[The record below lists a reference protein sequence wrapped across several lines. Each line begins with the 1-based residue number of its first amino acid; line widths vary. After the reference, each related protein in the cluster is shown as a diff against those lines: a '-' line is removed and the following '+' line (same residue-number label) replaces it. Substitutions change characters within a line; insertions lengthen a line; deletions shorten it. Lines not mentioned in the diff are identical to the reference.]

1 MTDKHLNADGVIKL
15 LKGRSY
21 KWAQVHHTYKPN
33 HDDFTGKNHQALQDG
48 MRNYHMNNRGWQ
60 DIGQHLTLF
69 PDGTFLTGRNFSTNP
84 AGIAGYNSGA
94 FMIEIIGNF
103 DKGHDKL
110 EGKQLQAAL
119 KVYNYL
125 TTHNGSTIMFHNE
138 KANKSCPGTG
148 VDKGKFV
155 KEVKNYKDDGKAD
168 VSVSGNSGDSSA
180 SKPKDDGK
188 LSVDGYWGKATTR
201 ALQKALGTTQDGVL
215 SGQNKN
221 SITNQLESNTVSTSG
236 SNGSLVVKELQKL
249 VGTERDGLLGPAT
262 IKALQKLLG
271 TTQDGKLSKPSLVV
285 KEMQRQLNSGD
296 FGKKKASSG
305 SKKSSKQKENL
316 TVDGKWGKGTTKALQ
331 RALGTTADGIISGQ
345 NKHKTTNALYGGTV
359 SFKGS
364 HGSQVIKALQK
375 KIGANAD
382 GSLGPSTVKAL
393 QKYLGTTQD
402 GVLSRPS
409 LVVKEMQRKLNAG
422 AF

>member
-1 MTDKHLNADGVIKL
+1 MVKIKKQLISSRAATGGNGNVKKYITIHQTANTTKGANAQAHANLQSNGNSRQASWHWQVDDNQAIQSFDHNVKCWHAGNRTGNNESIGIELCVNSDAHYKKVLENAAELIKKIMKDENISIGNVVQHNKWSGKNCPAQIRVSKDGVGWTQFIAL
-15 LKGRSY
+15 V
-21 KWAQVHHTYKPN
+21 Q
-33 HDDFTGKNHQALQDG
+33 GK
-48 MRNYHMNNRGWQ
+48 
-60 DIGQHLTLF
+60 
-69 PDGTFLTGRNFSTNP
+69 
-84 AGIAGYNSGA
+84 
-94 FMIEIIGNF
+94 
-103 DKGHDKL
+103 
-110 EGKQLQAAL
+110 
-119 KVYNYL
+119 
-125 TTHNGSTIMFHNE
+125 
-138 KANKSCPGTG
+138 
-148 VDKGKFV
+148 
-155 KEVKNYKDDGKAD
+155 D
-168 VSVSGNSGDSSA
+168 VSTSKPIKPKP

-201 ALQKALGTTQDGVL
+201 ALQKSLGTTQDGIL
-215 SGQNKN
+215 SGQNRN
-221 SITNQLESNTVSTSG
+221 SITNQLESNTVSVG
-236 SNGSLVVKELQKL
+236 GGGSLVVKELQKL
-249 VGTERDGLLGPAT
+249 VGVKQDGLLGPAT
-262 IKALQKLLG
+262 IKALQKYLG

-285 KEMQRQLNSGD
+285 KELQRQLNSGD

-316 TVDGKWGKGTTKALQ
+316 AVDGKWGKGTTKALQ

-382 GSLGPSTVKAL
+382 GSLGPATIKAL

-409 LVVKEMQRKLNAG
+409 LVVKELQRRLNKG
-422 AF
+422 TF